1 VTDSQKVEPIGRWL
15 HRVTA
20 SGGVR
25 PKTLVSHLT
34 PCVAVDPMFA
44 RIRFPEHR
52 QGSGRATSSALT
64 VPGKW
69 NEAGCVFRG
78 SWQRIDGKNCFLLL

>member
-1 VTDSQKVEPIGRWL
+1 VTNGQKVEPIRRLL
-15 HRVTA
+15 HRVTV

-25 PKTLVSHLT
+25 PKMLVSHLP
-34 PCVAVDPMFA
+34 PCVAADPMFA

-52 QGSGRATSSALT
+52 QGSGRTTSSALT

-69 NEAGCVFRG
+69 NEAQ
-78 SWQRIDGKNCFLLL
+78 QRIDGKNCFLLL

>member
-1 VTDSQKVEPIGRWL
+1 VTNSQKVEPIRRWL

-25 PKTLVSHLT
+25 PKTLVSHLA
-34 PCVAVDPMFA
+34 PCVAVDPTLA

-52 QGSGRATSSALT
+52 QGSGRATSSALS
-64 VPGKW
+64 VPDKR
-69 NEAGCVFRG
+69 NEA
-78 SWQRIDGKNCFLLL
+78 WQRIDGKNCFLLL